1 MIQAKL
7 RKKKELSAIFIHFYE
22 CGIQRCAAA
31 WNFCIFRLQI
41 CILSLRIQE
50 SKSEP
55 HRGSSGARFPGTV
68 PNLVDLTTDEY
79 SFVIKCL
86 VSRHLPVRRKT
97 PPPCRGGGS
106 KSRRGF
112 PPTCH
117 SARGTKRPLWPP
129 QGKQKGRYDPPHGE
143 QTAIIAA
150 ARETKG
156 HYGRRTANRRGV
168 TPRGC
173 ETPSAP
179 SGLVPLQG
187 GTVHSWR
194 L

>member
-1 MIQAKL
+1 MQAVCIRVHAFFEYSFVVKRVASYRL
-7 RKKKELSAIFIHFYE
+7 SVRRKS
-22 CGIQRCAAA
+22 
-31 WNFCIFRLQI
+31 
-41 CILSLRIQE
+41 
-50 SKSEP
+50 
-55 HRGSSGARFPGTV
+55 GTV
-68 PNLVDLTTDEY
+68 PNLGGLTTDEY
-79 SFVIKCL
+79 SFVIKCPA
-86 VSRHLPVRRKT
+86 SRHLPMRRKT

-106 KSRRGF
+106 KLPVTCPCGEKLLRLAGEVARRGGGGF

-117 SARGTKRPLWPP
+117 SAKGTKRPLWPP

>member
-1 MIQAKL
+1 MQAVCIRVHAFFEYSFVVKRVASYRL
-7 RKKKELSAIFIHFYE
+7 SVRRKS
-22 CGIQRCAAA
+22 
-31 WNFCIFRLQI
+31 
-41 CILSLRIQE
+41 
-50 SKSEP
+50 
-55 HRGSSGARFPGTV
+55 GTV
-68 PNLVDLTTDEY
+68 PNLGGLTTDEY
-79 SFVIKCL
+79 SFVIKCPA
-86 VSRHLPVRRKT
+86 SRHLPMRRKT

-117 SARGTKRPLWPP
+117 SAKGTKRPLWPP